1 MRLCRFDGSRYGV
14 VVGAMVHD
22 VTDVVQQCIR
32 SGGEVSRGDPVYA
45 RLAEIKAALTG
56 ATSGTG
62 VPLSQVKLLSPVANP
77 SKLVC
82 APVNYHAHV
91 EEMRADKTLPNTN
104 MIGDIGK
111 AGLFLKANSAL
122 VGPSA
127 GVALRFPDRRN
138 DHEAEFC
145 LIIGREGSDIPEDK
159 ALDYVA
165 GYTLGLDMT
174 LRGTEDRSF
183 RKSIDTYAVL
193 GPWLVTA
200 DEIPD
205 PDNIRYTLHVNGQ
218 LRQVGDTADLIYG
231 VRKLIAF
238 ASSFYTLL
246 PGDVIY
252 TGAPKGVAPV
262 KDGDLMVLECP
273 EIGRMEVAVR
283 LHRA

>member
-1 MRLCRFDGSRYGV
+1 MRLCRFDSGRYGV
-14 VVGAMVHD
+14 VIGSMVHD
-22 VTDVVQQCIR
+22 VTDVVQQR
-32 SGGEVSRGDPVYA
+32 VGSHPGESRGDPVYA
-45 RLAEIKAALTG
+45 HLPEIKAALTD
-56 ATSGTG
+56 AASRPAK
-62 VPLSQVKLLSPVANP
+62 PLSEVKLLSPVANP

-122 VGPSA
+122 VGPSN
-127 GVALRFPDRRN
+127 GVALRFPERRN
-138 DHEAEFC
+138 DHEGEFC
-145 LIIGREGSDIPEDK
+145 VVIGREGSDIPENK
-159 ALDYVA
+159 ALEYVA

-205 PDNIRYTLHVNGQ
+205 PENVVYTLQVNGQ
-218 LRQVGDTADLIYG
+218 LRQTGDTSDLIYS
-231 VRKLIAF
+231 VHKLIAF

-252 TGAPKGVAPV
+252 TGAPQGVGPV
-262 KDGDLMVLECP
+262 KAGDVMVMECAP
-273 EIGRMEVAVR
+273 IGRMEVDVR
-283 LHRA
+283 LHSA